1 MQASSTTLFHE
12 EVWFDMLQDSRL
24 LDVTGGGRRH
34 SSDRSYPA
42 LRTCFWAGAV
52 CRAVACACGSVCW
65 RAESAF
71 VIPRSAWQAWQVGGS
86 GGTGSLF

>member
-12 EVWFDMLQDSRL
+12 EVWFDVLQDSRL

-34 SSDRSYPA
+34 SSDRSYPT

-52 CRAVACACGSVCW
+52 CRAVACACVSVCR

-71 VIPRSAWQAWQVGGS
+71 VIPRSGWQVRRWYS